1 MDIIQETFNFAK
13 KIQKTEQFLNLKK
26 AKECNDNDKQLQ
38 DLINEFNMIK
48 LKIEY
53 DLKKMK
59 TNENEKN
66 SEKLNEIYD
75 KIMKNE
81 HMTIFNKASDEMNV
95 LMNKINKILVTA
107 VNGKSMENFNE
118 FNLNDDNGCTG
129 NCHDCSECF

>member
-59 TNENEKN
+59 TNEQISKRICY
-66 SEKLNEIYD
+66 SS
-75 KIMKNE
+75 
-81 HMTIFNKASDEMNV
+81 IFSGAD
-95 LMNKINKILVTA
+95 
-107 VNGKSMENFNE
+107 
-118 FNLNDDNGCTG
+118 
-129 NCHDCSECF
+129 